1 MEVEDGEVGASD
13 RRGVP
18 NENDL
23 AVANDASEV
32 DNEGGGA
39 GDVGAAAS
47 GAASRGQ
54 GKSSAW

>member
-1 MEVEDGEVGASD
+1 MEVRGEVGASD

-23 AVANDASEV
+23 AVADDASEV

-39 GDVGAAAS
+39 GDVGAAAAA

-54 GKSSAW
+54 RKSFAW